1 MILASSLCLIVKYQV
16 SRHTLG
22 CFTTN
27 HFQYQITCTAV
38 AVAIIMFISEI
49 DALNFSVKF

>member
-1 MILASSLCLIVKYQV
+1 MILACNLCLIVKYQV

-27 HFQYQITCTAV
+27 RFQYQITCTV

-49 DALNFSVKF
+49 DALNFSVRL